1 MIDGLDLWSV
11 RARKARLA
19 SKFGAHAFGVFWFV
33 AVLLVLGGAYGI
45 FVSMSRIAWF
55 ALTGVLISLMMA
67 YWYRDDLQL
76 LTPDPRTLTG
86 KMSGDVLRLI
96 PAKTELTPQSLWHAL
111 GGHWQV
117 RFFSNRLLLPPDM
130 IESHLSTNSADLMFV
145 WQEADR
151 LREAM
156 HCEGIEPGHLAA
168 AMMFMSPEVGS
179 LLTQMKLLKSD
190 IEAIAMWLGRGLE
203 MMRAEKPY
211 FGGIG
216 RDWANGFTPQLNNYG
231 LNISLAIERN
241 GGHFGWLADS
251 AGVQAMKN
259 AFSQGASA
267 IALVGDSGV
276 GKTSH
281 VYGLAQNL
289 LEERHD
295 MHLEHRQLI
304 SLNASSIIAQAQRP
318 GQLEQIML
326 GLLNETVHAGHII
339 LFFDDAHLFMKNG
352 PGSFDITQ
360 ILLPAVQSRRVQM
373 VFAMHPYD
381 YQQLK
386 SANPTFA
393 NQLNPVILKE
403 PGESDVMRILEDT
416 TLGLEHRQKVIISY
430 EALREAYILSGRYEQ
445 DMAYPGKAI
454 QLLEQSLG
462 YGVNGIITATS
473 VQRAIENT
481 RGVKVGAAAPTEAD
495 ELLHLE
501 DKIHERMINQS
512 RAVSV
517 VSSALRRA
525 RAGVSNPKRPI
536 GSFLF
541 LGPTGVGKTELAKAI
556 AATYF
561 KAEANM
567 VRLDMSEYQQEDS
580 INRLLSAGE
589 GDSRS
594 LLMAVRQQPF
604 TVVLLDEIEKA
615 HPNVLNLLLQLLD
628 EGQLTDLHGR
638 SASFKDTIV
647 IATSNAGAQS
657 IRERVERGEALESFE
672 SQLID
677 ELINSSQFKPE
688 LLNRFD
694 EIVLFR
700 PLNPEELAQV
710 VALMLKGVN
719 ATLAAQNISVELTP
733 PAVQKIVSVGYD
745 PRLGARPMRR
755 ALQRAVEDGIAGRI
769 LRGEIHPG
777 DHVVLDV
784 DDLSM

>member
-1 MIDGLDLWSV
+1 MIDGLDLWSR

-19 SKFGAHAFGVFWFV
+19 GRLGKHAFGFFWFV
-33 AVLLVLGGAYGI
+33 AVVFGAIAIFGI
-45 FVSMSRIAWF
+45 FSAAPRIAWLSL
-55 ALTGVLISLMMA
+55 AVVLFSLMMA
-67 YWYRDDLQL
+67 YWYRDDLML
-76 LTPDPRTLTG
+76 LPPDPRTLTG
-86 KMSGDVLRLI
+86 KMSGDLLRLI
-96 PAKTELTPQSLWHAL
+96 PRKGELSPQTLWQAISN
-111 GGHWQV
+111 HWQT
-117 RFFSNRLLLPPDM
+117 RFFVHRLLMPS
-130 IESHLSTNSADLMFV
+130 EVVSQQLSVNSADLMFV

-151 LREAM
+151 LREATE
-156 HCEGIEPGHLAA
+156 CEAIEPGHIAA
-168 AMMFMSPEVGS
+168 AIMMMSPGVGS
-179 LLTQMKLLKSD
+179 MLTQMKMSKAD
-190 IEAIAMWLGRGLE
+190 IEALTMWLGRGLE
-203 MMRAEKPY
+203 VLRAEKPY

-231 LNISLAIERN
+231 LNISLGIERN
-241 GGHFGWLADS
+241 GGHFGWLAES
-251 AGVQAMKN
+251 PGVQAMKN
-259 AFSQGASA
+259 GFSQGAAA

-295 MHLEHRQLI
+295 MHLEHRQII
-304 SLNASSIIAQAQRP
+304 SLNASAIIAQAQRP
-318 GQLEQIML
+318 GELEHIML
-326 GLLNETVHAGHII
+326 TLLNETVHAGHII
-339 LFFDDAHLFMKNG
+339 LFFDDAQLFMKNG

-373 VFAMHPYD
+373 VFAMHPHD

-386 SANPTFA
+386 SNNPTFA
-393 NQLNPVILKE
+393 NQLMPVILKE
-403 PGESDVMRILEDT
+403 PSENDVMRILEDT
-416 TLGLEHRQKVIISY
+416 TLNFEHRQKVLIAY
-430 EALREAYILSGRYEQ
+430 EALREAYVLSGRYEQ
-445 DMAYPGKAI
+445 DMAYPGRAI
-454 QLLEQSLG
+454 QLLEQSLA
-462 YGVNGIITATS
+462 YAANGVVDAAS
-473 VQRAIENT
+473 VQHAIEST
-481 RGVKVGAAAPTEAD
+481 RGVKVGAAGATEAD

-512 RAVSV
+512 RAVTV

-580 INRLLSAGE
+580 INRLLSTGAN
-589 GDSRS
+589 DTNS

-628 EGQLTDLHGR
+628 EGQLTDLQGR

-657 IRERVERGEALESFE
+657 IREHVERGEALESFE
-672 SQLID
+672 NQFID
-677 ELINSSQFKPE
+677 ELINSGQFKPE

-700 PLNPEELAQV
+700 PLNQEELAQV

-719 ATLAAQNISVELTP
+719 ETLSAQNISVELT
-733 PAVQKIVSVGYD
+733 AAAIQKIVSVGYD

-769 LRGEIHPG
+769 LRGEVHPG
-777 DHVVLDV
+777 DHVTLDV
-784 DDLSM
+784 ADLSV